1 MSKNINKYYKLAK
14 NILFPICRSITGKGI
29 RKTLSIIK
37 QQFPELKIRSI
48 SSGTRV
54 FDWTIPNEW
63 NVSDAYV
70 MDSKNKKIIDFKK
83 NNLHLVGYSI
93 PINKL
98 INKSELFKHLHT
110 LKDNSFA
117 IPYIT
122 SYYKKYW
129 GFCINLKDYNYI
141 KKNYTKDERFKV
153 VIKSELKESGFLRYG
168 ELVIKG
174 KSSQEI
180 LISTYLCHPSMAN
193 NELSGPIVSMCL
205 IDYFST
211 VKKLKKTLR
220 FIFIPETI
228 GSIAYLSKNL
238 LKLKK
243 NIIGGY
249 NLTCLGDEGAHSCMF
264 SKYKNSKSDQ
274 SLIEA
279 YKKLNLKY
287 KIYSFL
293 ERGSDERQYNSVGI
307 ELPIASIFR
316 SKYGTYPKY
325 HTSLDDFNFVTKKG
339 IAESTKVARKAI
351 EILSDKIIPK
361 NKILCE
367 PFMTKRNL
375 YPTLSMRNNRT
386 KDLKNIMNFLQYADG
401 KNDLCDISALIDVNK
416 KKTIKIFNKL
426 KKRNLIS
433 S

>member
-1 MSKNINKYYKLAK
+1 MNKNINKYYKLAK
-14 NILFPICRSITGKGI
+14 NILFPICRSIAGKGI
-29 RKTLSIIK
+29 RKTLFIIK
-37 QQFPELKIRSI
+37 QQFPKLKIRSI

-54 FDWTIPNEW
+54 FDWTVPKEW
-63 NVSDAYV
+63 NVSDAYIL
-70 MDSKNKKIIDFKK
+70 DSNNKKIVDFKK
-83 NNLHLVGYSI
+83 NNLHLIGYSV
-93 PINKL
+93 PINKF
-98 INKSELFKHLHT
+98 ISKSELFKHLHT
-110 LKDNSFA
+110 LKDNPVA

-122 SYYKKYW
+122 SYYKRYW
-129 GFCINLKDYNYI
+129 GFCINYKDYNYI
-141 KKNYTKDERFKV
+141 KRNYTKDERFKV
-153 VIKSELKESGFLRYG
+153 VIKSELKEGFLRYG

-205 IDYFST
+205 IDYFSS
-211 VKKLKKTLR
+211 VKNLKKTLR

-228 GSIAYLSKNL
+228 GSIAYLNKNL

-249 NLTCLGDEGAHSCMF
+249 NLTCMGDEGLHSCMF

-274 SLIEA
+274 CLIEA

-293 ERGSDERQYNSVGI
+293 DRGSDERQYNSVGI
-307 ELPIASIFR
+307 DLPIASIFR
-316 SKYGTYPKY
+316 SKYGTYPEY

-339 IAESTKVARKAI
+339 ITESTKVARKAI
-351 EILSDKIIPK
+351 EILSGKIFPK
-361 NKILCE
+361 NLILCE

-375 YPTLSMRNNRT
+375 YPTLSRYNNKT
-386 KDLKNIMNFLQYADG
+386 KGLANIMNFLQYADG
-401 KNDLCDISALIDVNK
+401 KNDLWDISALININK
-416 KKTIKIFNKL
+416 KETLKIFNKL
-426 KKRNLIS
+426 KIYNLIS